1 VWFLSIAVRSFN
13 NVSRKVTWDFS
24 AASFA
29 ALPAA
34 GLLLRTCSTEPPLLA
49 SDQAAYKHD
58 RSSKS
63 RVGNFWEAQTEGLAK
78 ETVREPSELICTR
91 SLVPRNP
98 HKVLLRYQ
106 RTVRMRSTATSV
118 QKSTFVTF
126 GISPAKRDVRDIT
139 WMVSR
144 A

>member
-1 VWFLSIAVRSFN
+1 MERFELYSCALDLIAITLGFDFVR
-13 NVSRKVTWDFS
+13 KYH
-24 AASFA
+24 
-29 ALPAA
+29 
-34 GLLLRTCSTEPPLLA
+34 PPFLA